1 MLPVRRA
8 KFARIRAVSLLLA
21 AVAATFWLNAQPSAA
36 SRLAALRQAFQDP
49 PADSRIMVRWWWFG
63 TAVEKPE
70 LERELRTMKEGGIG
84 GVEIQ
89 PVYPLVLDDPAHSL
103 VNLPYLSDG
112 FLDAVRFANDKARE
126 LGLRV
131 DITLG
136 SGWPYGGPRTPV
148 ELASS
153 RLRYE
158 RGNAEPKLAEG
169 EKVIATVDGITF
181 IASKTKQTVKRP
193 AVGAEGWVLDHY
205 DRAAIENHLTKVGDR
220 LMTAFGSHPPT
231 AVFSDSLEVYGA
243 DWTGDLLQE
252 FQKRRGYDLKP
263 YLPALVQDIG
273 PKTAE
278 IRHDWGQTLTELANE
293 RYLTP
298 VRAWATTHGT
308 KFRSQTYG
316 IPPVTLSS
324 NALVDLPEGEQ
335 GGGAEWKHFT
345 PTRWAAS
352 ASHLYG
358 RPVTSSETF
367 TWLHSPVFRATP
379 LDMKAEADLH
389 FLQGINQ
396 IVCHGW
402 PYSPPQAGEPGWHF
416 YAAAVFNN
424 HNPWW
429 IVMPDI
435 SAYLQRVS
443 WLLRQGQPANDV
455 ALYLPTHDAYAG
467 FALSSN
473 PRGQSRASVNQAMDQ
488 LIGRHVIPQILEG
501 GYNFDYIDDGAIA
514 NVGIPYPVLVL
525 PNVER
530 IPLATMEKIAE
541 YANKGGIVVATGH
554 APSLAPGLMDEKDT
568 PRIQELAKP
577 LRVIEDTKFAET
589 LHGLLK
595 PDVAA
600 APEINFIHRKLSYAD
615 IYFVVN
621 TSNRPVKS
629 EAKFRVPGEMGAEWD
644 PFTGQDWA
652 FPGQLDLAPYQSRVV
667 VFTRNPPKLPAD
679 SFHPTPAIDIS
690 TGWKLTLA
698 GQQPVTMDKLEPW
711 PDKSFSGT
719 ATYEK
724 TVRVPAG
731 GSWHLNFGEGM
742 PIASAG
748 RRSNGF
754 AALLDPPVRE
764 AAVVYVNG
772 KKAGSVWCPPYDVDV
787 SSLLRSGENRIRV
800 VVANLAINQLA
811 KQPPAD
817 YRALIAKYGDR
828 FQDQDLN
835 NLQPLPSGLLGPI
848 KLIAK

>member
-1 MLPVRRA
+1 MKTMRVSFVVGPV
-8 KFARIRAVSLLLA
+8 LLA
-21 AVAATFWLNAQPSAA
+21 AAGLWLHGQSGAPSN
-36 SRLAALRQAFQDP
+36 LDALRQAFAHP
-49 PADSRIMVRWWWFG
+49 SADSRIMVRWWWFG

-89 PVYPLVLDDPAHSL
+89 PVYPVVLDDPGRGP
-103 VNLPYLSDG
+103 VNMPYLSDG

-136 SGWPYGGPRTPV
+136 SGWPYGGPQTPV
-148 ELASS
+148 DLASA

-158 RGNAEPKLAEG
+158 RGTEPPKLAEG
-169 EKVIATVDGITF
+169 EKLIGTVDGITF
-181 IASKTKQTVKRP
+181 IASRTRQQVKRP

-205 DRAAIENHLTKVGDR
+205 NQAAIENHLTKVGDK
-220 LMTAFGSHPPT
+220 LMSAFGAHPPT

-243 DWTGDLLQE
+243 DWTGDFLQQ

-273 PKTAE
+273 PKTAA
-278 IRHDWGQTLTELANE
+278 IRHDWGLTLSELADE

-298 VRAWATTHGT
+298 VRQWAAAHHTL
-308 KFRSQTYG
+308 FRSQTYG

-324 NALVDLPEGEQ
+324 NALADLPEGEE

-345 PTRWAAS
+345 PTRWASS

-389 FLQGINQ
+389 FLQGVNQ
-396 IVCHGW
+396 IICHGW

-443 WLLRQGQPANDV
+443 FLLRQGKPANDI
-455 ALYLPTHDAYAG
+455 ALYLPTHDA
-467 FALSSN
+467 FASFQLSAN
-473 PRGQSRASVNQAMDQ
+473 PRGQSRPSVNQDMDR
-488 LIGRHVIPQILEG
+488 LIGRNVIPQMLES

-514 NVGIPYPVLVL
+514 KVGIPYPVLVL
-525 PNVER
+525 PNVVR
-530 IPLATMEKIAE
+530 IPLATMQKISE
-541 YANKGGIVVATGH
+541 YAQKGGIVVAVGR
-554 APSLAPGLMDEKDT
+554 APGDAPGLMEEQDT
-568 PRIQELAKP
+568 PKIRELAKG
-577 LRVIEDTKFAET
+577 LRVVEDTKLGET
-589 LHGLLK
+589 LHGLYA
-595 PDVAA
+595 PDLVT
-600 APEINFIHRKLSYAD
+600 APEINFIHRKLPYAD
-615 IYFVVN
+615 VYFIAN
-621 TSNRPVKS
+621 TSNRPVPF
-629 EAKFRVPGEMGAEWD
+629 APKFRAKPRGIVVWD
-644 PFTGQDWA
+644 PMTASVREAPDV
-652 FPGQLDLAPYQSRVV
+652 LAPYQSLVV
-667 VFTRNPPKLPAD
+667 VLSNAIADHLHTRAAP
-679 SFHPTPAIDIS
+679 IDIS
-690 TGWKLTLA
+690 GGWTVTLSGKKPIA
-698 GQQPVTMDKLEPW
+698 MEKLEPW
-711 PDKSFSGT
+711 PDKFFSGT
-719 ATYEK
+719 AIYEK
-724 TVRVPAG
+724 TIRVEADA
-731 GSWHLNFGEGM
+731 SWRLNFGEGA
-742 PIASAG
+742 PVAPSG

-754 AALLDPPVRE
+754 AALLDSPVRE

-772 KKAGSVWCPPYDVDV
+772 KRAGSVWCPPYEIEVGQ
-787 SSLLRSGENRIRV
+787 LLHKGDNQIRI
-800 VVANLAINQLA
+800 VVANTAINEMA
-811 KQPPAD
+811 NQPLPD

-828 FQDQDLN
+828 FQDQDMN
-835 NLQPLPSGLLGPI
+835 DLQPLPSGLLGPI
-848 KLIAK
+848 TLVRRIL